1 MYELKIKDGEVK
13 GFKTAQGKKFTADV
27 RKMFEDDLKKNKPQ
41 EYEITIVSNGKQ
53 QARIRVLG
61 TICVKTAV
69 KPEGHSRKECRTLPS
84 GLQWCP

>member
-1 MYELKIKDGEVK
+1 MKTLRIKDGK
-13 GFKTAQGKKFTADV
+13 IMGFKTAQGKKFSPDV
-27 RKMFEDDLKKNKPQ
+27 REMFEGNKPQ

-69 KPEGHSRKECRTLPS
+69 EPKGGDRKNCRTLPN